1 MSTPE
6 DLKPTFSFIGA
17 FQSEAILAPYDHNA
31 LPLFAVGLYLG
42 VEDLTSFATESL
54 TDSPDDKKA
63 DIIYIDEAEGIAC
76 IAQGTMSTEWGKAS
90 ASANKA
96 GDLNT
101 AVAWL
106 LQQPI
111 DELPEKNS
119 RARAVA
125 KGRARIR
132 NDNQTYFC
140 VRS

>member
-63 DIIYIDEAEGIAC
+63 DCDDMFRPTRIGSDPQADWLKCLQNDLSAQSRVGPDGTNCPDE
-76 IAQGTMSTEWGKAS
+76 Q
-90 ASANKA
+90 
-96 GDLNT
+96 
-101 AVAWL
+101 
-106 LQQPI
+106 
-111 DELPEKNS
+111 
-119 RARAVA
+119 
-125 KGRARIR
+125 
-132 NDNQTYFC
+132 
-140 VRS
+140 